1 MVKHAGKAVSVRLA
15 RAVSRI
21 GWIPVNVLLLRINV
35 HVPTIL
41 KGIRY
46 TVKMLIWSHWITG
59 TQIYFART
67 YASYQR
73 GTNENT
79 NGLVRRQ
86 WPKGTALG
94 SLTEQMSVSWN

>member
-1 MVKHAGKAVSVRLA
+1 MVKTPDKTAETVS
-15 RAVSRI
+15 
-21 GWIPVNVLLLRINV
+21 NVMNTLFRRF
-35 HVPTIL
+35 T
-41 KGIRY
+41 R
-46 TVKMLIWSHWITG
+46 SHWITG
-59 TQIYFART
+59 AQIYFARP

-94 SLTEQMSVSWN
+94 SLTEQDASELELRLNMTPRKVLMD